1 MPLQTNKNLKNDY
14 KIQLKNSLNK
24 RRQKGTTTDYLYM
37 HKIFVFST
45 AVTCNENDNN

>member
-1 MPLQTNKNLKNDY
+1 MPLQTNKNLKNDN

>member
-1 MPLQTNKNLKNDY
+1 MPLQTNKILKNDY

>member
-1 MPLQTNKNLKNDY
+1 MPLQTNKILKNDY

-24 RRQKGTTTDYLYM
+24 RREKGTTTNYLM

>member
-1 MPLQTNKNLKNDY
+1 MPLQINKNLKNEF

-24 RRQKGTTTDYLYM
+24 RRQKGTTTDYLM